1 MVLLKN
7 QLIQMV
13 KKTLLL
19 NFIILSIIL
28 MVFEFQRKTHP
39 LMKKI
44 RSRSSPYA
52 CHQSGDEL
60 ESTSILQAKRRVE
73 QLNQTL

>member
-1 MVLLKN
+1 
-7 QLIQMV
+7 
-13 KKTLLL
+13 
-19 NFIILSIIL
+19 
-28 MVFEFQRKTHP
+28 MVFEFQRKTHH